1 MTGID
6 HSSDPDPDVDLDA
19 RVRQADGGV
28 VLEVAGEVDLRSGD
42 RFHAALEQAWSGRPA
57 VLVADLRGVGFLGSI
72 GLAHLLEANSAVGG
86 GALRV
91 VPSAAARR
99 TIEVAG
105 LHPVLTMYE
114 AVADALAAPR

>member
-6 HSSDPDPDVDLDA
+6 HSPDPDVDLDV

-28 VLEVAGEVDLRSGD
+28 VLEVAGEVDLQSGGS
-42 RFHAALEQAWSGRPA
+42 FHAALEQAWSDRPA
-57 VLVADLRGVGFLGSI
+57 VLVVDLREVGFLGSI
-72 GLAHLLEANSAVGG
+72 GLAHLLEANSVVGG

-99 TIEVAG
+99 TIGVAS

-114 AVADALAAPR
+114 TVENALAAPR